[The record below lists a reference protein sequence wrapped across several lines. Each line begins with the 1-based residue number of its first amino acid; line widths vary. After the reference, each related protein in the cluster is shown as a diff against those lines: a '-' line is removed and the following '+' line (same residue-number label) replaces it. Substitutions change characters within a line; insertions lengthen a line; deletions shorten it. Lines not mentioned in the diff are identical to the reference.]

1 MKRTTGGL
9 LFTLMTAVS
18 TSAFAHYMF
27 IMPDSFHVAPGEPLV
42 LAIHNSDS
50 FPDSDSAARIA
61 RIDLHASSSTNGVD
75 LTRVSRRMVG
85 ESIPVASGHVIA
97 TASTETMI
105 YEMDAEEFLKYLQDE
120 SLTHVIEAR
129 EASGEADKPARERY
143 AKHAKSIVL
152 VGDADTDDQF
162 GTVVGLPIE
171 FVAEASP
178 YLSTVGDDL
187 PVRVL
192 FQGQPAPDLEI
203 TASWIGAN
211 GVEVKKLGR
220 TDAEGRL
227 SVPLVASGAW
237 RLHTI
242 LMEKRDEADID
253 WESYWAIL
261 TFAVPAAE

>member
-18 TSAFAHYMF
+18 TSALAHYMF
-27 IMPDSFHVAPGEPLV
+27 IMPESFHVAQGEPLV
-42 LAIHNSDS
+42 LGIHNSDS

-61 RIDLHASSSTNGVD
+61 HIDLHGADAATVD
-75 LTRVSRRMVG
+75 LTRNSRRMVG
-85 ESIPVASGHVIA
+85 EFVPTAAGHVIA
-97 TASTETMI
+97 AASTEVMI
-105 YEMDAEEFLKYLQDE
+105 YEMDAAEFLKYLQDE
-120 SLTHVIEAR
+120 SLTHVIEWR
-129 EASGEADKPARERY
+129 EANGQADKPARERY
-143 AKHAKSIVL
+143 AKYAKSILL
-152 VGDADTDDQF
+152 VGDAKTDGQF
-162 GTVVGLPIE
+162 GTAVGLPIE
-171 FVAEASP
+171 FIPEASP
-178 YLSTVGDDL
+178 YLAAVGDSL

-211 GVEVKKLGR
+211 GAEMKKLGR

-242 LMEKRDEADID
+242 LMEKRDEADVD

-261 TFAVPAAE
+261 TFEVPAAE